1 MLINTVKTKKITLI
15 GLGSIGEMYLEVLK
29 DIPGAYLVSVVEP
42 FPKKPLK
49 ETLRKDVEFYSAL
62 KEMLAGPDRPD
73 MAIICTPPNTHS
85 FITEECLKAGI
96 DCLVEKPVTMTL
108 EDGEKLYNLAQKL
121 GRKVVASAKYKV
133 SEPLLEIQS
142 RLQKG
147 DIGKLKSVECT
158 FTSQLDVRQNWR
170 SNPSISG
177 GGVWMDNGPHA
188 IVVVESV
195 AGKIRKIRI
204 DKCDLLQ
211 KTAVEDE
218 VIVSAEHD
226 NHVTSRIILSWNRQ
240 IKAPYV
246 LVTGSK
252 GKLIGDWNET
262 TLLTDAKKE
271 TIAGGYDKRAAFTT
285 LVKDFIQGISSDTEG
300 LDTLK
305 CILSGYRSAKTG
317 QWEPV

>member
-1 MLINTVKTKKITLI
+1 MLSTAVKTKKITLI
-15 GLGSIGEMYLEVLK
+15 GLGNIGEMYLDVLK
-29 DIPGAYLVSVVEP
+29 DIPGASLVSVVEP
-42 FPKKPLK
+42 FPKKIPREALK
-49 ETLRKDVEFYSAL
+49 DIEFYPAL

-85 FITEECLKAGI
+85 VITEECLKAGI

-108 EDGEKLYNLAQKL
+108 EEGEKLYNLARKL
-121 GRKVVASAKYKV
+121 GRKLVASAKYKV
-133 SEPLLEIQS
+133 SEPLLKIQNL
-142 RLQKG
+142 LQKG
-147 DIGKLKSVECT
+147 DIGNLKSVECT

-188 IVVVESV
+188 IVVVEAV

-204 DKCDLLQ
+204 EKCDFIQ

-218 VIVSAEHD
+218 VVVSAQHD
-226 NHVTSRIILSWNRQ
+226 NHVISSIILSWNRQ

-246 LVTGSK
+246 IATGTK

-262 TLLTDAKKE
+262 ILFNDAKKE
-271 TIAGGYDKRAAFTT
+271 IIGGGYDKRAAFTN
-285 LVKDFIQGISSDTEG
+285 LVKDFIHGTSSDNPG